1 MSRFT
6 ERLRKSW
13 NILINR
19 NQEEEFKTAIGD
31 YVSTYRPDNHR
42 PRYSNER
49 TIMTSVFNRIALD
62 VSAVDIEHVKVDS
75 NGSYIETIDSYLNRA
90 LSVSANVDQ
99 TGREFIRDVVISM
112 LDEGVVAIV
121 PVDTSENPRNT
132 ESFDIYSLR
141 CGRIIDWRPKA
152 VKVEIYNEERG
163 IKEQIIVDKRWC
175 AIIENPLYL
184 IMNEP
189 NSILK
194 RLIRKLNLLDVID
207 EQQGANKLDLII
219 QLPFNVK
226 SQTRKEQAEQRLKDI
241 ENQLYNNKYGV
252 AYIDATE
259 HVTQLNRPVENTL
272 VEQIKYLMELFYSQL
287 GVTQTVLDGTAD
299 EATLNNYYARTLE
312 PILTAIT
319 EEMRRKFL
327 SRTAITQGQDI
338 MYFRNPFKLIP
349 VSSLADIA
357 DRLTRNEILTS
368 NEFRGI
374 LGYAPSADPRANE
387 LVNKN
392 IASNQDTGEG
402 DIDEVMNMVNEM
414 LDGLEGEINSITG
427 QNGSGGEESEDEEEP
442 ESG

>member
-90 LSVSANVDQ
+90 LSVSANTDQ

-226 SQTRKEQAEQRLKDI
+226 SPTRKEQAEQRRKDI
-241 ENQLYNNKYGV
+241 ENQLYNSKYGV

-272 VEQIKYLMELFYSQL
+272 IEQIKYLMELFYSQL

-357 DRLTRNEILTS
+357 DRFTRNEILTS

-374 LGYAPSADPRANE
+374 LGYAPSADPRADE

-427 QNGSGGEESEDEEEP
+427 QNGSGGEEDEP

>member
-42 PRYSNER
+42 LRYSNER

-62 VSAVDIEHVKVDS
+62 VSAVDIEHVKVDA

-90 LSVSANVDQ
+90 LTCSANVDQ

-112 LDEGVVAIV
+112 LDEGAVAIV

-207 EQQGANKLDLII
+207 EQQGANKLDVII

-226 SQTRKEQAEQRLKDI
+226 SPTRKEQAEQRRKDI
-241 ENQLYNNKYGV
+241 ENQLYNSKYGV

-272 VEQIKYLMELFYSQL
+272 IEQIKYLMELFYSQL

-357 DRLTRNEILTS
+357 DRFTRNEILTS

-374 LGYAPSADPRANE
+374 LGYAPSADPRADE

-427 QNGSGGEESEDEEEP
+427 QNGSGGEEDEP